1 MASSFFQIEAIILNM
16 DTFTIMLIAGEILII
31 ALLIA
36 ILLKRKGNNDE
47 SSYYR
52 MQQELQDRLSSS
64 FDSFRLSM
72 ETRIQGIEKQM
83 TGSLRPGKAG
93 SLFHLVVGN
102 CVGRTDVG
110 QIPAVGPQP
119 RVSAAGP
126 VGSRGERQVFERV
139 FLCYGSEVLRVVNDM
154 YGRAVAADERIAVV
168 GVEEY
173 GSAGCKQRSL
183 ARGRVD
189 FEKACPRGIYVGAE
203 GAHFLVIPRSCGGP
217 VRRVEQVVV
226 GVAHKHSLCCGGV
239 YFAACKGAC
248 VYRRFELVCVAE
260 LSAFDVHYRHS
271 CVCGQVCV

>member
-1 MASSFFQIEAIILNM
+1 MVRRVVGVFGYACKVAVRIGGVLRYGVFEVEEAVVFIIIKRAFVVQSVVVERTSGYEYAVRGSDVHESAVVAYGAVYRYRASGFLEVA
-16 DTFTIMLIAGEILII
+16 
-31 ALLIA
+31 
-36 ILLKRKGNNDE
+36 
-47 SSYYR
+47 
-52 MQQELQDRLSSS
+52 RLS
-64 FDSFRLSM
+64 L
-72 ETRIQGIEKQM
+72 
-83 TGSLRPGKAG
+83 
-93 SLFHLVVGN
+93 
-102 CVGRTDVG
+102 
-110 QIPAVGPQP
+110 AVGSQP

-189 FEKACPRGIYVGAE
+189 FEKACPGGIYVGAE

-239 YFAACKGAC
+239 YFAAGKGAC